1 LLIAVVCRD
10 CASRLFKSNIR
21 RTRRTRRRA
30 TLRETKSAV
39 GMLNSL
45 RLHEWTQTQRQT
57 NIAAFATAGVVI
69 LVSLFASL
77 GAIGLAG
84 PDEPRYAWIARAMA
98 ETGDWVTPRLWGAP
112 WFEKPILYY
121 WAAAIG
127 FRMHLP
133 AEWAAR
139 LPSAIAALAAAKAI
153 AWFARQHY
161 SADEDS
167 LASPTLLAPVIFA
180 TSVAAIAFARAATPD
195 MLFSAAITLAM
206 VFAANV
212 LGRSGA
218 LPTRTAARTELQNH
232 SLPMLLLWGASL
244 GLGVLA
250 KGPAAVILAGGAIG
264 IWALATS
271 SWRPAIRLAHPV
283 AIAAFCAVAL
293 PWYVLCA
300 RRNPDFLHVFIFQH
314 NFERYLTPLF
324 QHQQPFWFFGPI
336 TILALLPWSAFLI
349 AAVQE
354 ALRLWREKSWKNSP
368 GFFVACWALFPI
380 VFFSF
385 SQSKLP
391 SYILPAVP
399 ALALITAISAS
410 RAFQRSRVNAIIL
423 SAGIGL
429 VWILLAAIF
438 LHATHNL
445 PFTEM
450 PSAIPFLAKAALA
463 IAIVFAAAILY
474 AGINWD
480 LRLVIILSSLCAVA
494 TLEGANTIILP
505 ALDLYVS
512 ARPHAAFFQNDLH
525 PDRIFTYQLR
535 RSWNYGLA
543 FYFHREIPEWSPQD
557 PDAALVLTS
566 REGLEKIQKAGRFQ
580 GTLEAPQQGILYVPV
595 APAPRY

>member
-1 LLIAVVCRD
+1 M
-10 CASRLFKSNIR
+10 S
-21 RTRRTRRRA
+21 
-30 TLRETKSAV
+30 
-39 GMLNSL
+39 
-45 RLHEWTQTQRQT
+45 EWTQSLRKT
-57 NIAAFATAGVVI
+57 NIAALVTAALVI
-69 LVSLFASL
+69 LVSLFANL
-77 GAIGLAG
+77 GAIGLVG

-127 FRMHLP
+127 FWMHLP
-133 AEWAAR
+133 TEWAAR
-139 LPSAIAALAAAKAI
+139 LPSAVAALAAAKAI
-153 AWFARQHY
+153 AWFARRY
-161 SADEDS
+161 YEANEES
-167 LASPTLLAPVIFA
+167 LATPTLLAPVIFA
-180 TSVAAIAFARAATPD
+180 TSVAAIGFARAATPD

-206 VFAANV
+206 VCAASV
-212 LGRSGA
+212 LRRAGA
-218 LPTRTAARTELQNH
+218 LRVPDSARVNTNNRD
-232 SLPMLLLWGASL
+232 LPILVLWGASL

-250 KGPAAVILAGGAIG
+250 KGPAAVILAGGAVG
-264 IWALATS
+264 IWLLATS
-271 SWRPAIRLAHPV
+271 SWRAAFRLAHPI
-283 AIAAFCAVAL
+283 AIASFCIVAL

-354 ALRLWREKSWKNSP
+354 ALRLWREKSWNNSP
-368 GFFVACWALFPI
+368 GFFVACWAVFPI

-399 ALALITAISAS
+399 ALALLAAIGAS
-410 RAFQRSRVNAIIL
+410 RAFQRSPANAIIL

-429 VWILLAAIF
+429 VWVVLAAIF
-438 LHATHNL
+438 LHATHKF
-445 PFTEM
+445 PFTQM
-450 PSAIPFLAKAALA
+450 PSAIPLLAKAALVL
-463 IAIVFAAAILY
+463 AIVVAAAILY
-474 AGINWD
+474 AGRNKN
-480 LRLVIILSSLCAVA
+480 LRLAVILSSLFAVA
-494 TLEGANTIILP
+494 TLEAANTVVLP
-505 ALDLYVS
+505 ALDPYIS

-557 PDAALVLTS
+557 PDAALVLAS
-566 REGLEKIQKAGRFQ
+566 HEGLEKLVKAGRFR
-580 GTLEAPQQGILYVPV
+580 GAEESPQQGILYVPA
-595 APAPRY
+595 APAPR